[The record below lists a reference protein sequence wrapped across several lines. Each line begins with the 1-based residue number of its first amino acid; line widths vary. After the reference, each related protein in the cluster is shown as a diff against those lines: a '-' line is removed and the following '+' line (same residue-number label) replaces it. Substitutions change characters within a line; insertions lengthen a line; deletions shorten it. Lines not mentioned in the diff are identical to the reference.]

1 MEEQKASAEGRAGE
15 HTLSMTK
22 CSELALTGVREVR
35 SFDEN
40 EVKMDTSCGT
50 LLIRGEGLH
59 VKALVVEKGEARVEG
74 KIESLQYQEEK
85 GFVKKGESVF
95 SRLFG

>member
-1 MEEQKASAEGRAGE
+1 
-15 HTLSMTK
+15 
-22 CSELALTGVREVR
+22 
-35 SFDEN
+35 
-40 EVKMDTSCGT
+40 MDTSCGI

-59 VKALVVEKGEARVEG
+59 VKSLVLEKGEARVEG
-74 KIESLQYQEEK
+74 KVESLQYQEEK